1 MVSLFP
7 EVKKTVPSLISRNTK
22 ILYIG
27 NKLSH
32 HGFTPGVIDT
42 LGPLLEREGYI
53 VSYAGTYKIQ
63 AIRFIEIILKVV
75 FIGRKANYVLI
86 DTYSTSAFWF
96 AYWAGLMARLIKVPY
111 ITILHGGDLPSR
123 LTKSKRLCNDLFK
136 HSHANVAIS
145 GYLKHEFEERGIK
158 VTLIP
163 NIINIK
169 NYPFKLRE
177 KMRPRLLWVRSF
189 HRQYNPNMAADVL
202 KKLSRI
208 YPEAELCMVGPDKD
222 GSMEDFRNYVNELGM
237 GEQIKITGLLKKE
250 EWIKLAEDYDFF
262 INTTNVDNTPI
273 SVIEAMALGLN
284 VISTDPGGIP
294 FLLNNDIDSVLV
306 QRGDAC
312 AMATEIEKLIKNPAK
327 VGALSKAARDKAEGF
342 DYIHVLNQWCEL
354 LV

>member
-111 ITILHGGDLPSR
+111 ITILRGGDLPSR

>member
-111 ITILHGGDLPSR
+111 ITILRGGDLPSR
-123 LTKSKRLCNDLFK
+123 LIKSKRLCNDLFK

>member
-1 MVSLFP
+1 MNS
-7 EVKKTVPSLISRNTK
+7 KMNRKPSL
-22 ILYIG
+22 LYVG

-32 HGFTPGVIDT
+32 YGFTPGVIET
-42 LGPLLEREGYI
+42 LGPLLESEGYK
-53 VSYAGTYKIQ
+53 VSYAGTYKSQ
-63 AIRFIEIILKVV
+63 VIRLIEIILKVA
-75 FIGRKANYVLI
+75 FIGRKVDYILI
-86 DTYSTSAFWF
+86 DTYSTKAFWYSF
-96 AYWAGLMARLIKVPY
+96 ITGLIARLTRTKY
-111 ITILHGGDLPSR
+111 IPILHGGNLPSR
-123 LTKSKRLCNDLFK
+123 LRKTKKACDSLFLN
-136 HSHANVAIS
+136 SYANVAVS
-145 GYLKHEFEERGIK
+145 GYLRHEFKKAGYK
-158 VTLIP
+158 TVTIP
-163 NIINIK
+163 NSIDVLK
-169 NYPFKLRE
+169 YPFRLRSNP
-177 KMRPRLLWVRSF
+177 RPKLLWVRSF

-202 KKLSRI
+202 KELLKTYS
-208 YPEAELCMVGPDKD
+208 EAELCMVGPDKD

>member
-1 MVSLFP
+1 MNR
-7 EVKKTVPSLISRNTK
+7 KPSL
-22 ILYIG
+22 LYVG

-32 HGFTPGVIDT
+32 YGFTPGVIET
-42 LGPLLEREGYI
+42 LGPLLESEGYK
-53 VSYAGTYKIQ
+53 VSYAGTYKNQ
-63 AIRFIEIILKVV
+63 VIRLIEIIIEVV
-75 FIGRKANYVLI
+75 FIGRKANYILI

-96 AYWAGLMARLIKVPY
+96 AYCTGLMARLIKVPY
-111 ITILHGGDLPSR
+111 ITILRGGDLPSR
-123 LTKSKRLCNDLFK
+123 LIKSKRLCNDLFK

>member
-1 MVSLFP
+1 MNS
-7 EVKKTVPSLISRNTK
+7 KINRKPSL
-22 ILYIG
+22 LYVG

-32 HGFTPGVIDT
+32 YGFTPGVIDT
-42 LGPLLEREGYI
+42 LGPLLENEGYK
-53 VSYAGTYKIQ
+53 VAYAGTYKIQ

-75 FIGRKANYVLI
+75 FIGRKANYILI

-96 AYWAGLMARLIKVPY
+96 AYFAGSIARLFKVPY
-111 ITILHGGDLPSR
+111 IPLLHGGDLPRR
-123 LTKSKRLCNDLFK
+123 LAKSKRVCQRLFN
-136 HSHANVAIS
+136 HSYVNVAVS

-306 QRGDAC
+306 QQDDAC
-312 AMATEIEKLIKNPAK
+312 AMAVEIEKLIKNSGK
-327 VGALSKAARDKAEGF
+327 VSALSKAARDKAEGF